1 MRLEFSC
8 QKCGVIVEADSEF
21 GGDLVQCP
29 ECDATIMVPMDA
41 VGSGMV
47 LGGYKVLHKLGSGG
61 MGDVYLAEHATMQRR
76 VALKVLPPAM
86 TRDRKAAERFL
97 QEVRNQAALNHP
109 NIAMAYDAGHD
120 RDIFYLAMEYVEGVD
135 VQRILSKKSHMPERE
150 SLRVALEVAR
160 GLDYAWYRKKMIHRD
175 VKPGNIIISKDADVQ
190 LLDMGLSLS
199 MGDMDLSDTNFIIG
213 TPLYMSP
220 EQTDPDTVLDYRSD
234 MYALGSTLYHML
246 CGRTPYEGKTV
257 SQILADRARRDP
269 PDIREIN
276 PAISEPCAAVVH
288 ILLARDPAQRFSDW
302 ATAIAGISQVLSKH
316 RNATTSLITGI
327 PDAPVVRNNASS
339 TQLPRVKPGRAST
352 VPTQLNPM
360 VKVYLATLGVLA
372 LALTAGIIA
381 MLKRAPRVVEVRVPT
396 PTERPSTR
404 AHPPPANEPKPRVPP
419 DNMTNGV
426 ASAIAAEKEQTRL
439 EAARIARAK
448 EATQV
453 RADYAERMAVIR
465 EDPHAFD
472 THIAALENLASR
484 THAMNLESLAAE
496 VREQGT
502 LLQEQRRQAI
512 DGVMKKINRA
522 IADNLKKADYPAA
535 IQQVKNYTGPLAQE
549 TAGLRQQLQEKTE
562 GLIRQHRAKAAEA
575 GRKAALAY
583 TTLIE
588 HLAGLIISNRTSE
601 VTSELG
607 AAKNRADLGPML
619 DKIHG
624 LMASM
629 NLLNELDERI
639 LLTFKSQLGQAVEM
653 DTPEGPVVCMIKDLD
668 EEAVTVVRQVE
679 DNGPIVGSVEMKLSP
694 RDLSGTERV
703 KRIEE
708 SYGEDTNFVLGFLA
722 LRAQREQTAQN
733 YFRNVDNDLTRVL
746 ARELDPVIEQ
756 KEANERKAA
765 AAQLEREARWAFS
778 SLLHSTMLPAD
789 MLAPEALIA
798 ALDRSTYDESRI
810 RVVRL
815 MSNTYRTKYAGT
827 QFAGSYESFL
837 NRLSNM
843 RYYPVIT
850 VEALKRGLKGRNPG
864 YNGGGVFESDKERIV
879 KVDLLEVGSI
889 QDITPLNVLP
899 LTDLRLAGAGIQD
912 LAPLKGMPLRTLILS
927 GTGVEDIRAL
937 AELPIEN
944 LSLKGS
950 TRIRNLEALKH
961 LPLKKLNLSGTQ
973 VKRLDALKALTQL
986 NALDLL
992 DTPVENLS
1000 ALAELPLQVLKFKPG
1015 TIKKGLETLRESKTL
1030 RQIMID
1036 DSSGILGVEEFWRR
1050 YDAGRLEK
1058 TDQAE
1063 TPAGEQA
1070 E

>member
-29 ECDATIMVPMDA
+29 KCDATIMVPMDE
-41 VGSGMV
+41 VGNGMV
-47 LGGYKVLHKLGSGG
+47 LGGYKVLHKLGTGG

-109 NIAMAYDAGHD
+109 NIATAYDAGHD

-160 GLDYAWYRKKMIHRD
+160 GLDYAWYRKKMIHLD

-190 LLDMGLSLS
+190 LLDMGLSRS

-220 EQTDPDTVLDYRSD
+220 EQTDPDTELDYRSD
-234 MYALGSTLYHML
+234 MYSLGSTLYHML
-246 CGRTPYEGKTV
+246 CGRTPYDGKTV
-257 SQILADRARRDP
+257 SQILAARALRDP
-269 PDIREIN
+269 PEIREIN
-276 PAISEPCAAVVH
+276 PAITEPCAAVVH

-327 PDAPVVRNNASS
+327 PDAPVVRKNASS
-339 TQLPRVKPGRAST
+339 TQLPRVKPSRAPT
-352 VPTQLNPM
+352 VPTRLNPM

-381 MLKRAPRVVEVRVPT
+381 MLPRVVEMRVPP
-396 PTERPSTR
+396 PTERSSTR
-404 AHPPPANEPKPRVPP
+404 AHPPPAKELKPTVPP

-426 ASAIAAEKEQTRL
+426 ASAIAAEKERARL
-439 EAARIARAK
+439 ETDRIARAK

-453 RADYAERMAVIR
+453 RADYAERMAAIKQN
-465 EDPHAFD
+465 PHAFD
-472 THIAALENLASR
+472 THIAALKVLASR
-484 THAMNLESLAAE
+484 THTMNLESLATE
-496 VREQGT
+496 VREQGA

-522 IADNLKKADYPAA
+522 IADNLEKADYPAA
-535 IQQVKNYTGPLAQE
+535 IQQVENYTGPLAQE
-549 TAGLRQQLQEKTE
+549 TAGLRQQLQKKTE
-562 GLIRQHRAKAAEA
+562 GLIRQHRAEAAEA
-575 GRKAALAY
+575 GRKATLAY
-583 TTLIE
+583 TTLVE

-601 VTSELG
+601 VTSELA
-607 AAKNRADLGPML
+607 AAKNRADLEPML

-624 LMASM
+624 LKASM

-639 LLTFKSQLGQAVEM
+639 LLTFKPQLGQAVEM
-653 DTPEGPVVCMIKDLD
+653 DTPEGPVVFVIKELD
-668 EEAVTVVRQVE
+668 GETVTIVRQVE

-703 KRIEE
+703 KRIED

-722 LRAQREQTAQN
+722 LHAQREQTAQN
-733 YFRNVDNDLTRVL
+733 YFRNVDNDLARVL
-746 ARELDPVIEQ
+746 VRDLGPLIEQ
-756 KEANERKAA
+756 KAAEERKAA

-778 SLLHSTMLPAD
+778 SLLHSSMLPAD
-789 MLAPEALIA
+789 ILAPEALIA
-798 ALDRSTYDESRI
+798 ALDRSKYDENRI
-810 RVVRL
+810 RVIQL
-815 MSNTYRTKYAGT
+815 MSNTYRTKYADT
-827 QFAGSYESFL
+827 RFAESYESFL
-837 NRLSNM
+837 NRLSSM

-850 VEALKRGLKGRNPG
+850 VEALKRGLKERNPG
-864 YNGGGVFESDKERIV
+864 YNGGGVFETDKERIV

-889 QDITPLNVLP
+889 HDITPLNVLP

-937 AELPIEN
+937 AGLPIEN

-961 LPLKKLNLSGTQ
+961 LPLKKLNLAGTQ

-1000 ALAELPLQVLKFKPG
+1000 ALAELPLQVLKFQPG

-1030 RQIMID
+1030 QQIMID
-1036 DSSGILGVEEFWRR
+1036 DFSGILGVEEFWRR
-1050 YDAGRLEK
+1050 HDEGRLEK

>member
-41 VGSGMV
+41 VGNGMV
-47 LGGYKVLHKLGSGG
+47 LGGYKVLHKLGTGG
-61 MGDVYLAEHATMQRR
+61 MGNVYLAEHATMQRR

-109 NIAMAYDAGHD
+109 NIATAYDAGHD

-160 GLDYAWYRKKMIHRD
+160 GLDYAWYRKKMIHLD

-190 LLDMGLSLS
+190 LLDMGLSRS

-220 EQTDPDTVLDYRSD
+220 EQTDPDTELDYRSD
-234 MYALGSTLYHML
+234 MYSLGSTLYHML
-246 CGRTPYEGKTV
+246 CGRTPYDGKTV
-257 SQILADRARRDP
+257 SQILAARALRDP
-269 PDIREIN
+269 PEIREIN
-276 PAISEPCAAVVH
+276 PAITEPCAAVVH
-288 ILLARDPAQRFSDW
+288 TMLARDPAQRFSDW
-302 ATAIAGISQVLSKH
+302 ATAIAGISQVLSRH

-327 PDAPVVRNNASS
+327 PDAPAVSKNASS
-339 TQLPRVKPGRAST
+339 TQLPRVKPGLAPT
-352 VPTQLNPM
+352 VPTRLNPM

-381 MLKRAPRVVEVRVPT
+381 MLPRVVEMRVPT
-396 PTERPSTR
+396 PTERSSTR
-404 AHPPPANEPKPRVPP
+404 AHPPPAKEPKPTVPP

-426 ASAIAAEKEQTRL
+426 ASAIAAEKERARL
-439 EAARIARAK
+439 EADRIARAK

-453 RADYAERMAVIR
+453 RADYAERMAAIKQN
-465 EDPHAFD
+465 PHAFD
-472 THIAALENLASR
+472 THIAALEVLASR
-484 THAMNLESLAAE
+484 THTMNLESLATE
-496 VREQGT
+496 VREQGA

-522 IADNLKKADYPAA
+522 IADDLEKADYPAA
-535 IQQVKNYTGPLAQE
+535 IQQVENYTGPLAQE

-562 GLIRQHRAKAAEA
+562 GLIRQHRAEAAEA
-575 GRKAALAY
+575 VRKAALAY
-583 TTLIE
+583 TTLVE

-601 VTSELG
+601 VTSELA
-607 AAKNRADLGPML
+607 AAKNRADLEPML

-624 LMASM
+624 LKASM

-639 LLTFKSQLGQAVEM
+639 LLTFKPQLGQAVEM
-653 DTPEGPVVCMIKDLD
+653 DTPEGPVVFVIKELD
-668 EEAVTVVRQVE
+668 GETVTIVRQVE

-703 KRIEE
+703 KRIED

-722 LRAQREQTAQN
+722 LHAQREQTAQN
-733 YFRNVDNDLTRVL
+733 YFRNADNDLARVL
-746 ARELDPVIEQ
+746 VRDLGPLIEQ
-756 KEANERKAA
+756 KAAEERKAA

-778 SLLHSTMLPAD
+778 SLLHSSMLPAD
-789 MLAPEALIA
+789 ILAPEALIA
-798 ALDRSTYDESRI
+798 ALDRSKYDENRI
-810 RVVRL
+810 RVIRL
-815 MSNTYRTKYAGT
+815 MSNTYRTKYDGT
-827 QFAGSYESFL
+827 RFAESYESFL
-837 NRLSNM
+837 NRLSSM

-864 YNGGGVFESDKERIV
+864 YNGGGVFETDKERIV

-889 QDITPLNVLP
+889 HDITPLNALP

-937 AELPIEN
+937 AGLPIEN

-1000 ALAELPLQVLKFKPG
+1000 ALAELPLQVLKFQPG
-1015 TIKKGLETLRESKTL
+1015 TIKKGLDALRESKTL
-1030 RQIMID
+1030 QQIMID
-1036 DSSGILGVEEFWRR
+1036 DFSGILGVEEFWRR
-1050 YDAGRLEK
+1050 HDEGRLEK